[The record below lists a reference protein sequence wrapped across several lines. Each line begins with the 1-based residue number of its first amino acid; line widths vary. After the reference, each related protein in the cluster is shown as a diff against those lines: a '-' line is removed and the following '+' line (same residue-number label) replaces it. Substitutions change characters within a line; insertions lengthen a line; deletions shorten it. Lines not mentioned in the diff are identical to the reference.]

1 MPVPE
6 LLLPSPVEVLD
17 DERLA
22 AAGVRVLLKRDDLIH
37 PDLPG
42 NKWRKLKYNL
52 EAARTAGASTLLT
65 FGGAY
70 SNHIRA
76 VAAAGA
82 LFGFETIG
90 VIRGEA
96 HDPLNPS
103 LRFAVDHGMRL
114 TYLDRETYRRKTEP
128 AVIDGLRD
136 QSGDFYL
143 VPEGGSNALAVRGCI
158 ELVEEISEEFEVI
171 CCAVG
176 TGGTLAGIA
185 AGLAPH
191 QRAIGFSS
199 LKGGSFLSDDVA
211 ALQRDAIGE
220 VTGNWEIETDY
231 HFGGYAKSKSELVAF
246 VDDFEARHGLWLD
259 GVYVAKMM
267 YGVYDLVAQG
277 TIPAGTR
284 IVAVVTGPAGTR
296 L

>member
-1 MPVPE
+1 MPVPT
-6 LLLPSPVEVLD
+6 LVLPSPVEVLD

-22 AAGVRVLLKRDDLIH
+22 AAGVRVLLKRDDRIH

-52 EAARTAGASTLLT
+52 EAAQAAGATTLLT

-82 LFGFETIG
+82 LCGFETVG

-103 LRFAVDHGMRL
+103 LQFAVDHGMRL
-114 TYLDRETYRRKTEP
+114 TYLDRQTYRRKTEP
-128 AVIDGLRD
+128 EVIDRLRD
-136 QSGDFYL
+136 QFGDFYL
-143 VPEGGSNALAVRGCI
+143 LPEGGSNALAVRGCI
-158 ELVEEISEEFEVI
+158 ELVEEIAEDFDVI
-171 CCAVG
+171 CSAVG

-191 QRAIGFSS
+191 QRAVGFSS
-199 LKGGSFLSDDVA
+199 LKGGGFLSDDVA
-211 ALQRDAIGE
+211 ALQRAALGE
-220 VTGNWEIETDY
+220 VTGNWEIETGY
-231 HFGGYAKSKSELVAF
+231 HFGGYAKSTPELVAF
-246 VDDFEARHGLWLD
+246 VDDFEARHGVRLD
-259 GVYVAKMM
+259 WVYVAKMM
-267 YGVYDLVAQG
+267 CGVYDLVERG
-277 TIPAGTR
+277 KFPAGTR
-284 IVAVVTGPAGTR
+284 IVAVVTGPAWTS